1 MRIRNWK
8 RFQHY
13 VHRCPPWIKLYREI
27 LDDREWHKL
36 SGESAKGL
44 VMLWCIAA
52 ENNGELPDSAT
63 LAFRLRISENRVIA
77 LLSACSPWIEG
88 ADESSSNTLA
98 SCYQDA
104 LPEAEK
110 SRDRVETEKEAE
122 VEQEA
127 AATAFSVLG
136 FDRPFGH
143 QPFQRIWLRRFC
155 HQQPEEWLT
164 QVMEATIQEC
174 DERHIKVPP
183 QFYDAKRD
191 VERREMAA
199 IRPGRAPL

>member
-1 MRIRNWK
+1 MYRIRNWK

-27 LDDREWHKL
+27 LDDKQWHRL
-36 SGESAKGL
+36 SGEAAKGL

-52 ENNGELPDSAT
+52 ENNGYLPDSET

-77 LLSACSPWIEG
+77 LLSDCSHWIEE
-88 ADESSSNTLA
+88 ESSNVLA
-98 SCYQDA
+98 SRYQDA

-110 SRDRVETEKEAE
+110 SRDRVEIEKEAE
-122 VEQEA
+122 AEEA
-127 AATAFSVLG
+127 AATTAFSVLG

-155 HQQPEEWLT
+155 HQKPEEWLT

-174 DERHIKVPP
+174 DENHIKVPP

-191 VERREMAA
+191 VEHRENAA
-199 IRPGRAPL
+199 IKQRVPL